1 MNDILTGK
9 LVRLAA
15 VDPEEM
21 GKAFSTWTRD
31 SEYWRLMDS
40 GAARLPSAKE
50 AAKFLEKELEEM
62 ETGVYPF
69 SVRTVADDR
78 LIGEMVLD
86 VVNWSGRDA
95 YVGLSIGA
103 RENWGKGYGTEMMH
117 LLLRYAFM
125 EVNLRRVTL
134 AVFEYNPRAIRTY
147 EKAGFRH
154 EGRVR
159 GRLKRD
165 GKRWDMLI
173 MGVLREE
180 WKEQHGN

>member
-1 MNDILTGK
+1 
-9 LVRLAA
+9 
-15 VDPEEM
+15 
-21 GKAFSTWTRD
+21 
-31 SEYWRLMDS
+31 
-40 GAARLPSAKE
+40 
-50 AAKFLEKELEEM
+50 
-62 ETGVYPF
+62 
-69 SVRTVADDR
+69 
-78 LIGEMVLD
+78 
-86 VVNWSGRDA
+86 
-95 YVGLSIGA
+95 VGLSIGA